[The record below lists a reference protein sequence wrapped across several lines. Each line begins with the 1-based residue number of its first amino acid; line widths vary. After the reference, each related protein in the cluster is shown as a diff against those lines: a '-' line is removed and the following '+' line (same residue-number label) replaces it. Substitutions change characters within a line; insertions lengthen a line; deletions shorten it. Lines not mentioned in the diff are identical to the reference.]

1 MSNIG
6 QKLGGI
12 FGAVGSGISMI
23 PGIGTAI
30 GAGLSAVGGLAGMAG
45 DIRARKEMQE
55 EEEQLTEA
63 STPAEPLQNNS
74 RPGQKQIDPV
84 NPQMRQPSQP
94 NVFNPQRQVTGLGGY
109 QGQLD
114 QAIANLITGGDR
126 NPLGGP

>member
-1 MSNIG
+1 MSNFG

-12 FGAVGSGISMI
+12 FGAIGSGISVI

-45 DIRARKEMQE
+45 DIKAQKQMQE
-55 EEEQLTEA
+55 EEPQKTG
-63 STPAEPLQNNS
+63 TPAPPLQDNS
-74 RPGQKQIDPV
+74 RPGQRQIDPV
-84 NPQMRQPSQP
+84 NTQMPQAPRS
-94 NVFNPQRQVTGLGGY
+94 NVFNPQQQATGLGGY

>member
-1 MSNIG
+1 MSNFG

-55 EEEQLTEA
+55 EELQRQA
-63 STPAEPLQNNS
+63 STQAAPPQDNS
-74 RPGQKQIDPV
+74 RPTQKQLDPAASE
-84 NPQMRQPSQP
+84 MRQPPQS
-94 NVFNPQRQVTGLGGY
+94 NVFNPQQQVTGLGGY

-114 QAIANLITGGDR
+114 LAIANLITGGDR